1 MGTLSKVEVVKDDE
15 WKSYQ
20 RLVLS
25 ELERLSDENKSIV
38 EKFSILHADLIE
50 IKTTLKIKQG
60 ILGFIA
66 AALGAMLTALVE
78 WAKR

>member
-1 MGTLSKVEVVKDDE
+1 MKDDE

-25 ELERLSDENKSIV
+25 ELERLSEENKTIA